1 MKVSMLRWLIYWG
14 KLVDA
19 IVGILTLGIVN
30 AGVSLKL
37 ARAYSRHRHKQR
49 LINKFIKGM
58 EDFDSDNPLQR

>member
-1 MKVSMLRWLIYWG
+1 MRISLLRWLIYWG

-37 ARAYSRHRHKQR
+37 ARAYSRHRHRQR
-49 LINKFIKGM
+49 VIDDFIKAM
-58 EDFDSDNPLQR
+58 EESNYDYE